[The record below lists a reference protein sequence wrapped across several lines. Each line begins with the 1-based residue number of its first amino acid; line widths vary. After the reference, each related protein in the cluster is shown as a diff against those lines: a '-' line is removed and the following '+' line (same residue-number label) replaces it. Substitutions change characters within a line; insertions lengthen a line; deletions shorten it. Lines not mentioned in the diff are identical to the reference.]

1 MKSHHN
7 STRESG
13 QLLLQ
18 YEYVAI
24 SLERIVLE
32 IYRKYNVPLNWSEL
46 HLIIPNANEVSLK
59 RSITN
64 LKTSGHLEKTKEKGI
79 SIYGRPAFKYKIVNI

>member
-1 MKSHHN
+1 MNYYNTTH
-7 STRESG
+7 ESG

-18 YEYVAI
+18 YEYKAI

-32 IYRKYNVPLNWSEL
+32 LFKMQNKPLTWSDV
-46 HLIIPNANEVSLK
+46 HLIIPNVNEVSLK

-79 SIYGRPAFKYKIVNI
+79 SIYGKPAYKYRLI